1 MLQTISFRPEIKNL
15 EFLSNVPNSKK
26 SKIINEAL
34 KYHRLY
40 LLRKN
45 LRDWFLS
52 QSKDDLD
59 LANLWFEDYLS
70 IIDKN

>member
-1 MLQTISFRPEIKNL
+1 
-15 EFLSNVPNSKK
+15 
-26 SKIINEAL
+26 
-34 KYHRLY
+34 LY

-59 LANLWFEDYLS
+59 LVNLWFEDYLF

>member
-1 MLQTISFRPEIKNL
+1 MLQTISFRPETKNS
-15 EFLSNVPNSKK
+15 EFLSNVPSSKK

-59 LANLWFEDYLS
+59 LVNTWFEDYLS